1 MFESAIWAL
10 KNQTSRTWHTGDRWM
25 IQTVAGYIYGICSCA
40 CCEEI
45 IFLSLLPSFVKG
57 TRVFVGKVWLPLD
70 NLSEAHV
77 CKMAS
82 D

>member
-25 IQTVAGYIYGICSCA
+25 IQTVAGYIYGICSWA